1 MTPYLITACILLV
14 LAIGGIV
21 FIFMKAQQ
29 QKSKFEFNLQALEL
43 KMEEKAR
50 YLAERANQFGLL
62 QKELE
67 ETRQRVEDR
76 EQARAQLSERLVE
89 LQTELDMNKK
99 SHEEKLEL
107 LRKGTAEME
116 ARFEN
121 LANKIFEEKNSAFL
135 SKNKAGLDGVINP
148 FKENLVKLE
157 ERINEVYTQEMRD
170 RASLKE
176 NVKTLGD
183 LNDKVFQEVT
193 NLTRALKGD
202 NKKQGNWGEMVLR
215 RLLEESGLEE
225 GREFFTE
232 KSFPLEDGKRSR
244 PDVIIRLPE
253 NKDVIVDSKVSLVSY
268 ERFVNA
274 ESEPDR
280 NQAIKELKLS
290 ITSHIK
296 NLNGKDYDGIESL
309 NSPGFVLMFLPN
321 ESAYLTVLREDSSL
335 FDTAFSQKILIVGP
349 STLWAVLKIIDSIW
363 LVQRQNEN
371 TREIVEQ
378 ANKLLDKY
386 RLFMESFESIG
397 DRVDKARDAYQLAK
411 NRFSSGKGNLL
422 STANRLVELGAR
434 VKKGSLPKFLEEEEM
449 EPLAIEQES

>member
-1 MTPYLITACILLV
+1 MDNSVGLILFALFFRNNMSGEQTHRRNSYDPISYYCMYSLV

-29 QKSKFEFNLQALEL
+29 QKSKFEINLQALEL
-43 KMEEKAR
+43 KLEEKAR

-225 GREFFTE
+225 GREF
-232 KSFPLEDGKRSR
+232 L
-244 PDVIIRLPE
+244 L
-253 NKDVIVDSKVSLVSY
+253 
-268 ERFVNA
+268 
-274 ESEPDR
+274 
-280 NQAIKELKLS
+280 
-290 ITSHIK
+290 K
-296 NLNGKDYDGIESL
+296 NLSHWKMANA
-309 NSPGFVLMFLPN
+309 VVRM
-321 ESAYLTVLREDSSL
+321 SSL
-335 FDTAFSQKILIVGP
+335 DC
-349 STLWAVLKIIDSIW
+349 
-363 LVQRQNEN
+363 QR
-371 TREIVEQ
+371 TR
-378 ANKLLDKY
+378 
-386 RLFMESFESIG
+386 M
-397 DRVDKARDAYQLAK
+397 
-411 NRFSSGKGNLL
+411 
-422 STANRLVELGAR
+422 
-434 VKKGSLPKFLEEEEM
+434 
-449 EPLAIEQES
+449 